1 MSACTTDRLA
11 ASVPSSILAARI
23 QNALDAINLRTLQRP
38 SRARDADFS
47 PFARMVTCLQQ
58 LQQADPARYQRV
70 TQQIAVKLRGVAQN
84 AQSQSNVATSYQL
97 YELANDFSACSQ
109 KCYLPSVHHLLIA
122 CRSHHGDGHG
132 QPAGSRSA
140 INDPFHPLSIILNEL
155 SGPGAKVAA

>member
-11 ASVPSSILAARI
+11 ASVPSSIFAARI
-23 QNALDAINLRTLQRP
+23 QNALDAFNLRTLQRP
-38 SRARDADFS
+38 SKARDADFS
-47 PFARMVTCLQQ
+47 PFARMVSSLQQ

-109 KCYLPSVHHLLIA
+109 KCYLPSVHHLMIA
-122 CRSHHGDGHG
+122 SRPSHGAGHAHTARSK
-132 QPAGSRSA
+132 SA
-140 INDPFHPLSIILNEL
+140 IYDPFHPLSIILNEL
-155 SGPGAKVAA
+155 SGQGARVAA